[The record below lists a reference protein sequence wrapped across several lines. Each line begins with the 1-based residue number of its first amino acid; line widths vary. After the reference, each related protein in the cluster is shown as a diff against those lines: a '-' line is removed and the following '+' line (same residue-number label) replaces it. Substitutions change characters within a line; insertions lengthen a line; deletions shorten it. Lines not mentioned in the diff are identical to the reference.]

1 VPATTPVYG
10 WLYQSLPDPPDGPNL
25 GEDLALGIETTV
37 QSLQSR
43 IQQLEAYVAALQ
55 LNPVFYRARQTL
67 TGTVA
72 SVTFDNIPSN
82 LRTLEIFYT
91 VQMNAGGAVALYARI
106 NNDSGATQYISTDWG
121 SSAGAYAAV
130 TNANGTPQGQV
141 GTVTGNNVGAEFG
154 AGRITFAGWDA
165 PHASRLGWVSLSFA
179 PASIAGGTFGR
190 YQGGV
195 YVGAA
200 PYTRIDLFPSA
211 NLFSAGSDFQLVGM
225 PA

>member
-91 VQMNAGGAVALYARI
+91 VQMNAGGAVAVRA
-106 NNDSGATQYISTDWG
+106 DQ
-121 SSAGAYAAV
+121 
-130 TNANGTPQGQV
+130 Q
-141 GTVTGNNVGAEFG
+141 
-154 AGRITFAGWDA
+154 
-165 PHASRLGWVSLSFA
+165 RLGRDAVHLNGLGF
-179 PASIAGGTFGR
+179 IRGCIRCG
-190 YQGGV
+190 
-195 YVGAA
+195 
-200 PYTRIDLFPSA
+200 DKC
-211 NLFSAGSDFQLVGM
+211 
-225 PA
+225 